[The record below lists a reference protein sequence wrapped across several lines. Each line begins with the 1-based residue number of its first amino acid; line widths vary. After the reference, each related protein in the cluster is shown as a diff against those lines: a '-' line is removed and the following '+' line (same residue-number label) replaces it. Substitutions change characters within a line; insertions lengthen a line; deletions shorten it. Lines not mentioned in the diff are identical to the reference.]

1 VTALAKIGG
10 LFALLRLGFILN
22 LWHENLFTRKM
33 NEKVAGSKEIKIR
46 ASLNES
52 FANEED
58 LNSIN
63 TGDASSKEDFRD
75 VFSF

>member
-1 VTALAKIGG
+1 MTALAKIGG
-10 LFALLRLGFILN
+10 LFALLRLGFVLN

-33 NEKVAGSKEIKIR
+33 NEKVAGSKEMKIR

-52 FANEED
+52 FASEVD

-63 TGDASSKEDFRD
+63 TAEASSKEDFRD

>member
-1 VTALAKIGG
+1 MTALAKIGG

-58 LNSIN
+58 LNTIN
-63 TGDASSKEDFRD
+63 TAEASSKEDFRD
-75 VFSF
+75 FFSF